1 MPTNKYS
8 SERILCTKL
17 IEVLVM
23 FICTLRSTGIK
34 LGVWMFVSF
43 SVLLLLLWFLP
54 SGDAVDVS
62 SDTDITYSDVS
73 DEASRISFIKSLG
86 WNVVEGSCESKKVT
100 IPSNFD
106 KIYTQYNEIQK
117 KQGLDLSKYKRKTV
131 MKYTYEVENFEKWQG
146 KVFVTLLIYNDC
158 IVGGDISSAL
168 ENGFVCGFDG
178 NF

>member
-1 MPTNKYS
+1 MYKTL
-8 SERILCTKL
+8 RGVC
-17 IEVLVM
+17 M
-23 FICTLRSTGIK
+23 FICTLRSSGIK

-54 SGDAVDVS
+54 SDDAIDVS
-62 SDTDITYSDVS
+62 GETNITYSDVA
-73 DEASRISFIKSLG
+73 DEASRLQFIKSLG
-86 WNVVEGSCESKKVT
+86 WSVVEGSCEVREVT

-106 KIYTQYNEIQK
+106 KIYTQYNDIQK

-131 MKYTYEVENFEKWQG
+131 TRYTYEVENFEKWQG
-146 KVFVTLLIYNDC
+146 KVYLTMLVYNGR
-158 IVGGDISSAL
+158 IIGGDLSSAI

>member
-1 MPTNKYS
+1 
-8 SERILCTKL
+8 
-17 IEVLVM
+17 M
-23 FICTLRSTGIK
+23 FVCTLRSATIK

-54 SGDAVDVS
+54 SNDAVDVS
-62 SDTDITYSDVS
+62 SQNKITYTDVS
-73 DEASRISFIKSLG
+73 DEAARLAFIRSLG
-86 WNVVEGSCESKKVT
+86 WDVVDGSCEVRQVT

-106 KIYTQYNEIQK
+106 RIYAEYNEIQK

-146 KVFVTLLIYNDC
+146 KVCITLLIYNDC
-158 IVGGDISSAL
+158 IIGGDISSAL

-178 NF
+178 KF